1 MIEELKQLFCLQKI
15 DDALFDIEKLKK
27 EIPKESAHI
36 DAEIR
41 KREKDFLDVEKGL
54 NDTIQKR
61 RRLEGGLDTE
71 NEKLKRYQKQLFEV
85 KTNKEYTAMLNE
97 IENAKGKISELEEEI
112 LILLDKT
119 DHLVKE
125 VEVSRKKL
133 EDDKQKLLKEK
144 ELLSEKMK
152 SLSQDLLINKDERTR
167 LATGMKPELLKN
179 YERIRKG
186 RNGSAVV
193 QIKKGFCSGCFTS
206 LPAQFINE
214 LKKGDKIYTCE
225 HCGRI
230 LVWDESDE

>member
-15 DDALFDIEKLKK
+15 DDTLFDIEKLKK
-27 EIPKESAHI
+27 EIPEKFAHI

-41 KREKDFLDVEKGL
+41 KREKDFLNIEKEL
-54 NDTIQKR
+54 NDTIKKR
-61 RRLEGGLDTE
+61 RRLEGNLDTE

-85 KTNKEYTAMLNE
+85 KTNKEYTAMLSE
-97 IENAKGKISELEEEI
+97 IENTKAKISELEEEI
-112 LILLDKT
+112 LILFDKT

-125 VEVSRKKL
+125 VEVLRKKL
-133 EDDKQKLLKEK
+133 EDEKQKLLKEK
-144 ELLSEKMK
+144 EFLSEKMK
-152 SLSQDLLINKDERTR
+152 SLAQDLLIKKDERTR
-167 LATGMKPELLKN
+167 LIVGMKPELFNN

-206 LPAQFINE
+206 LPAQFIHE
-214 LKKGDKIYTCE
+214 LKKRDKIYTCE